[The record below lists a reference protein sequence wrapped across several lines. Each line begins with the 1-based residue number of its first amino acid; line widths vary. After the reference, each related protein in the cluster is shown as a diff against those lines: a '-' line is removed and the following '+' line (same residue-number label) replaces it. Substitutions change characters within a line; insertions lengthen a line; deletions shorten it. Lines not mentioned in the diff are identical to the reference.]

1 MLFFNC
7 GEFAIIEFR
16 EDPGGCACWELEG
29 RAHAG
34 FGKARGCGMAAASA
48 KINLELRRLW
58 ATFARLKNDIK
69 SGAVRPGL
77 YRNPSDL
84 SYHPSLVSCEYCRCR
99 PVQLI
104 SKKTIIPHEAFP
116 VQV

>member
-16 EDPGGCACWELEG
+16 EDPGGCACCELEG
-29 RAHAG
+29 CAHAG

-84 SYHPSLVSCEYCRCR
+84 SYHPSWYHVCVVIADR
-99 PVQLI
+99 I
-104 SKKTIIPHEAFP
+104 SLYKKIIIPHEAFT